1 MTSKNY
7 GLNGIAGTVELGKGG
22 PKVKDSSGVIE
33 ARNNADDA
41 YAVLR
46 AATPVADNDVA
57 TKAWV
62 EKRYGIAVTGQID
75 GGAPPAAGTP
85 GRIFVCTTAGG
96 AYTLN
101 YLYRDTG
108 SAWEEI
114 VPSEGIVIGITDA
127 LTGGSV
133 EFDADHAY
141 IWDLDNTE
149 WDDIG
154 PSAGSDTKKIEA
166 RTVDIAHTDGAVNI
180 GLDVPANAKVLRARV
195 YVTQAFD
202 GATPTVKIGDGTDDD
217 RLMTEAENDLET
229 TGLYVVDCQY
239 TYGAATQLVAT
250 VTTSGASQGLAN
262 VTVEFQNA

>member
-7 GLNGIAGTVELGKGG
+7 GLNGIGTIVELGKGG
-22 PKVKDSSGVIE
+22 AKLQNVAGVLE
-33 ARNNADDA
+33 SRNNANDA
-41 YAVLR
+41 FAILR
-46 AATPVADNDVA
+46 AATPVNDNDVA
-57 TKAWV
+57 TKSWV

-75 GGAPPAAGTP
+75 GGSPPAASTA

-96 AYTLN
+96 SYTLN

-114 VPSEGIVIGITDA
+114 VPAEGMVIGVTDA
-127 LTGGSV
+127 LTGGTV
-133 EFDADHAY
+133 EYDADHAY

-154 PSAGSDTKKIEA
+154 PSSGSDTKKIEA
-166 RTVDIAHTDGAVNI
+166 RTVDIAHTDGSVNI
-180 GLDVPANAKVLRARV
+180 GTTVPSSAKVLRARV
-195 YVTQAFD
+195 NVTQAFD
-202 GATPTVKIGDGTDDD
+202 GVTPVVKIGDGVDDD
-217 RLMTEAENDLET
+217 RLMLEAENDLET
-229 TGLYVVDCQY
+229 VGVYVVDCQY
-239 TYGAATQLVAT
+239 TYGGVTQLVAT